1 MDTSILTIGHSYQV
15 EIIQKN
21 KKGFTVQY
29 DWDGLVLI
37 GGQDLVLGKEY
48 TYLDLQKMVECQ
60 RGPPKYRFHLVQKLD
75 HMSFDEI
82 EAFINDKDESLP
94 LIEGLVFKY
103 RSWQLNGG
111 IHRFKWKSA
120 RYKEAH
126 TLQQKL
132 SKKRIYKAFVK
143 SDETVKNLRNTI
155 SEDLYNHF
163 DKTLEDFYHQ
173 IISTLD
179 RIEQQIGLIDIEFYD
194 KLDTFFDTHTWF
206 DGKPFTK
213 QDRSLLHK
221 VYDVGF
227 PKFKRDWKQVNEPK
241 QYNKNRAF
249 FFNNVIRI

>member
-1 MDTSILTIGHSYQV
+1 MPSILTKTG
-15 EIIQKN
+15 E
-21 KKGFTVQY
+21 
-29 DWDGLVLI
+29 DG
-37 GGQDLVLGKEY
+37 
-48 TYLDLQKMVECQ
+48 
-60 RGPPKYRFHLVQKLD
+60 
-75 HMSFDEI
+75 
-82 EAFINDKDESLP
+82 
-94 LIEGLVFKY
+94 
-103 RSWQLNGG
+103 
-111 IHRFKWKSA
+111 
-120 RYKEAH
+120 
-126 TLQQKL
+126 
-132 SKKRIYKAFVK
+132 
-143 SDETVKNLRNTI
+143 VKNLRNTI

-163 DKTLEDFYHQ
+163 DKTLEDFRHQ